1 MPTKPISERHLRPL
15 FLKSHADFTKL
26 SRRNGRIMSQMRS
39 LEVPFMTGIRTI
51 VFAVMLCAM
60 PAAAFAAGAGA
71 GSGASPDPIIPN
83 PVPGGITLVPG
94 TVVTPGVSGSAVTGT
109 VPLAGTIGSFGVRN
123 LNPGLGPTPNP
134 DAAGN
139 GNTLYPPTYYPQI
152 PSPNLQQST
161 LPQGAAG
168 LPNANG
174 IPPAGACTYGAC

>member
-1 MPTKPISERHLRPL
+1 MT
-15 FLKSHADFTKL
+15 
-26 SRRNGRIMSQMRS
+26 RIWK
-39 LEVPFMTGIRTI
+39 I
-51 VFAVMLCAM
+51 VFAAIALAM
-60 PAAAFAAGAGA
+60 PATAFAAGAGA
-71 GSGASPDPIIPN
+71 GSGASPNPIIPN

-94 TVVTPGVSGSAVTGT
+94 TVVVPGVGGSAVTGT

-139 GNTLYPPTYYPQI
+139 GGNLYPPTYYPGI
-152 PSPNLQQST
+152 PSPNVQQST

-174 IPPAGACTYGAC
+174 IPPAAACTYGAC